1 MWGSEYGTNPVFNW
15 STVQMP
21 GTLTPGI
28 TIADI
33 LKTDTLVA
41 AFLKVPL
48 FGSPL

>member
-1 MWGSEYGTNPVFNW
+1 MLNLTLQYNLDEMWGSEYGTNPVINW

-33 LKTDTLVA
+33 LKT
-41 AFLKVPL
+41 
-48 FGSPL
+48 SP